1 MEYLEFKT
9 IHQDEYLNNPPFSHI
24 EIDNLWENSFLEKCS
39 DEVSNF
45 QNWQGEKK
53 FYGSQKKRY
62 SNKYDSFPTNIKKL
76 IDEAYSIKFLNW
88 LKSFTG
94 EEIILPDPELVGG
107 GIHSTVK
114 GGFLKIHADF
124 NWNKRLKLY
133 RKLNLL
139 VYLNKKWD
147 DEWGGHLELWSKD
160 VKTCE
165 KKIIPI
171 FNKTVIF
178 STNDISFHGHPDPVN
193 CPENI
198 FRNSIALY
206 YYSPIKPKVYF
217 GVRDDTDYIERKID
231 NFRQPNI
238 YKKIYRKFK
247 LFINQKF

>member
-1 MEYLEFKT
+1 M
-9 IHQDEYLNNPPFSHI
+9 
-24 EIDNLWENSFLEKCS
+24 
-39 DEVSNF
+39 
-45 QNWQGEKK
+45 
-53 FYGSQKKRY
+53 
-62 SNKYDSFPTNIKKL
+62 KKL

-139 VYLNKKWD
+139 IYLNKKWN
-147 DEWGGHLELWSKD
+147 DEWGGDLELWSKD

-171 FNKTVIF
+171 FNKT
-178 STNDISFHGHPDPVN
+178 
-193 CPENI
+193 C
-198 FRNSIALY
+198 
-206 YYSPIKPKVYF
+206 
-217 GVRDDTDYIERKID
+217 
-231 NFRQPNI
+231 NFFN
-238 YKKIYRKFK
+238 
-247 LFINQKF
+247 